1 MHTTKSIS
9 IAECREDQ
17 CACNVTFQQGSV
29 GNRVLWRQIGR
40 PVILTTTSI
49 SIFLEVRILLHLK
62 RLSIM
67 YFKLG
72 GVLLRGFHLFIYIN
86 VIIIFIITIII
97 IVIVIIITIINIT
110 R

>member
-9 IAECREDQ
+9 IAECKEDQ

-29 GNRVLWRQIGR
+29 GSRVLWRQIGR

-49 SIFLEVRILLHLK
+49 SIFLEVRILSHLK
-62 RLSIM
+62 RVSIV

-72 GVLLRGFHLFIYIN
+72 GVLFRRFHLFIYIN
-86 VIIIFIITIII
+86 VINIMIRIIIIII
-97 IVIVIIITIINIT
+97 IVIVITIINVT
-110 R
+110 